1 MLGRPTLNT
10 SKSHSSLLNSIEASI
25 KGDLNNLAADIAK
38 DLHIHDFY
46 SMHILDYCEASFPQ
60 QSHSPLTNRP
70 SAGLLHPQSHRQ
82 SHRTPLEERHELL

>member
-25 KGDLNNLAADIAK
+25 KGDINNLAADIAK

-46 SMHILDYCEASFPQ
+46 SMHIMDYCEVRG
-60 QSHSPLTNRP
+60 SPKY
-70 SAGLLHPQSHRQ
+70 SHPQSRPHP
-82 SHRTPLEERHELL
+82 HH